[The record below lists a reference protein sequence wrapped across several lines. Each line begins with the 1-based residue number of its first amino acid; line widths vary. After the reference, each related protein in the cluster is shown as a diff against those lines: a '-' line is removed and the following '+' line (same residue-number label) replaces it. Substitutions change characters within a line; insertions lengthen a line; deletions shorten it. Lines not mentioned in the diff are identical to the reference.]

1 MSIHRSWTFQLARKK
16 AEELEDFN
24 HEKAEPELPADVVEE
39 GTKIVEEM
47 LRAWAS
53 SGPGHDGEDV
63 VMGDEE
69 EATPEEQLEELRRC
83 VEQFRPR
90 IEGNAWAQSLIASL

>member
-1 MSIHRSWTFQLARKK
+1 MEQLARKK
-16 AEELEDFN
+16 ADELEDFN
-24 HEKAEPELPADVVEE
+24 HEKSEPELPADVVEE
-39 GTKIVEEM
+39 GTKLVEEM

-53 SGPGHDGEDV
+53 RTGHDGEDV

-69 EATPEEQLEELRRC
+69 ASPEEELEELKRC

-90 IEGNAWAQSLIASL
+90 IESNPWAQSVLASL

>member
-1 MSIHRSWTFQLARKK
+1 MSIRRSWTFQLARKK

-24 HEKAEPELPADVVEE
+24 HEKAEPELRADVVEE

-47 LRAWAS
+47 LRAWTS
-53 SGPGHDGEDV
+53 RSDHDGEDV
-63 VMGDEE
+63 VMANDDLS
-69 EATPEEQLEELRRC
+69 PEEQLEELKRC

-90 IEGNAWAQSLIASL
+90 IESNPWAQSLLASL